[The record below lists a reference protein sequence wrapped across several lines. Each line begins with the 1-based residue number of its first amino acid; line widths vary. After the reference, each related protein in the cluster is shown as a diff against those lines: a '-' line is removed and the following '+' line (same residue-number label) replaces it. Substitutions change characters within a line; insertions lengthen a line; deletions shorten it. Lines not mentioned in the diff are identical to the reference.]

1 MAEHECS
8 GNTCQVCTEE
18 YEADN
23 AAEALGSLLRNPR
36 RTTDQEVLAVLTTH
50 IRNVV
55 RREIRAWSATQSEPL
70 RPIRGETT
78 EKE

>member
-8 GNTCQVCTEE
+8 GNTCQVCNEE
-18 YEADN
+18 YDADN

-55 RREIRAWSATQSEPL
+55 RQEIRALSALMWS
-70 RPIRGETT
+70 GN
-78 EKE
+78 